1 MRRVIFLVSD
11 PIDRTVSEITPLR
24 IEQSTTRN
32 SDEALYGAD
41 RAIDG
46 DLETRS
52 STDGG
57 GWVRVKLNGVQCVDK
72 VRWYY
77 ISPIPQTNWTCS
89 ESSCACSGGYC
100 TWASMEISTEGDSAD
115 GTDTGSDCKYGDT
128 ITFSFTGTFPVS
140 FSEIKITGIV
150 MGEWMKTGELEAYLQ
165 IFLKPKPWLLLLT

>member
-32 SDEALYGAD
+32 SDEAVYGAD

-57 GWVRVKLNGVQCVDK
+57 GWVKVTLNGVQCVDE
-72 VRWYY
+72 VMWFY
-77 ISPIPQTNWTCS
+77 IDPIPKTTWTCS
-89 ESSCACSGGYC
+89 ESSCACSGNYC
-100 TWASMEISTEGDSAD
+100 SWASMDISTEGDAAD
-115 GTDTGSDCKYGDT
+115 GTETDSDCKYGDT
-128 ITFSFTGTFPVS
+128 ITFSFAGTFPVS
-140 FSEIKITGIV
+140 FSEIKINSK
-150 MGEWMKTGELEAYLQ
+150 W
-165 IFLKPKPWLLLLT
+165 